1 MLNLQRTIHFE
12 PERTSP

>member
-12 PERTSP
+12 PEGTSP